1 MLASCDASCEEC
13 NLNQST
19 QGDEENDLLVPFCLS
34 LLIMMIELQILGIVA
49 LAALLGGLIG
59 LDRELANKPAG
70 FRTHMLVAASAA
82 LLISLANV
90 ILPNLDLNPDVVRL
104 DPIRTI
110 EAIVAGIT
118 FLGAG
123 TIIRH
128 KSDIEG
134 LTTAASLLYVA
145 ALGIAVALS
154 QFVLAIGLTIL
165 NLLILRGIKLVEER
179 LLQQGD
185 IQSAVEPDAQEQ
197 SNSASD

>member
-1 MLASCDASCEEC
+1 ML
-13 NLNQST
+13 
-19 QGDEENDLLVPFCLS
+19 V
-34 LLIMMIELQILGIVA
+34 ELKILGIVA
-49 LAALLGGLIG
+49 LAALLGGVVG
-59 LDRELANKPAG
+59 LDRELADKPAG

-90 ILPNLDLNPDVVRL
+90 ILPNLDINPEVIRL

-134 LTTAASLLYVA
+134 LTTAASLLFVA
-145 ALGIAVALS
+145 ALGITVALS
-154 QFVLAIGLTIL
+154 QFFLAVGLTIL
-165 NLLILRGIKLVEER
+165 NLLILRGVKLFEKYVLHQYLEGEA
-179 LLQQGD
+179 
-185 IQSAVEPDAQEQ
+185 QSTPSRE
-197 SNSASD
+197 